1 MSVIFGVIEAFVV
14 AAVLTCVHAL
24 ASGLLSL

>member
-1 MSVIFGVIEAFVV
+1 MDMLLGALEAFVV
-14 AAVLTCVHAL
+14 AAVLTSVQVL

>member
-1 MSVIFGVIEAFVV
+1 MDMLLGALEAFVV
-14 AAVLTCVHAL
+14 AAVLTSIHVL

>member
-1 MSVIFGVIEAFVV
+1 MTMLLGALEAFVV
-14 AAVLTCVHAL
+14 AAVLTSLHVL